1 MHMARYTNPELR
13 DRLAAEYVLGT
24 LRGRARARFESLQ
37 RYDPELRRT
46 VAEWETRIT
55 PLAHAAAE
63 IPPPARVWRAIE
75 QRVASASHDKSG
87 WAGLTF
93 WRALAVTSTAFALIL
108 ATFIGMTP
116 RPEPPMAMVAVL
128 NDEKEQPAM
137 VVSWPP
143 MKAMREPHIRIK
155 VVQEH
160 PVMAAGTSW
169 EMWMLPGGKAAP
181 VSMGLISIDRD
192 QVMKLAPALAARM
205 GDAWGIAM
213 SIEPARGSPTGA
225 PTGPVIFKGQCV
237 KIL

>member
-1 MHMARYTNPELR
+1 MASYKNPELR

-37 RYDPELRRT
+37 RYDPGLRQI
-46 VAEWETRIT
+46 VAEWEKRIT

-63 IPPPARVWRAIE
+63 IPPPARVWQAIE
-75 QRVASASHDKSG
+75 RRVASGSQDKSG
-87 WAGLTF
+87 RASLAF
-93 WRALAVTSTAFALIL
+93 WRGLAVTSTAFVLIL

-116 RPEPPMAMVAVL
+116 RLEPPMAMVAVM
-128 NDEKEQPAM
+128 NDEKGQPAM

-143 MKAMREPHIRIK
+143 MKTMREPHIRIK

-181 VSMGLISIDRD
+181 VSMGLIGIDRD
-192 QVMKLAPALAARM
+192 QVMKLTPALAARM

-213 SIEPARGSPTGA
+213 SVEPARGSPTGA
-225 PTGPVIFKGQCV
+225 PTGPVLFKGQCV